1 VSAVLQQSAEQ
12 TDEAASGGVTAGIAV
27 AGTAAVRAT
36 SAGTA
41 AVRATSAGTTAVRA
55 TSAGTTAVRATSAGT
70 TSVGTAPAGAIG
82 LTRRDFFTRLAAAG
96 SVLVIGCKTRILS
109 AAEAEKYGAE
119 GMPHGTVD
127 NPLVFIAIA
136 DDGTVTIAVHRSE
149 MGQGV
154 RTGMPLIVADEL
166 EADWSKVRIQQA
178 PADEEKYGNQ
188 DTDGS
193 RSTRHFI
200 EPMRRC
206 GAAARAML
214 EKAAA
219 DTWKVPV
226 GEVHALNHE
235 VVHEKSGRKLGYG
248 ALARKAARLPVP
260 TPTLKTADQ
269 FRYIGKEGTLLLDG
283 DDIAT
288 GKAQYGIDPW
298 FEGMLFAVIARS
310 PVLGGK
316 IKRFDGA
323 EAARMPG
330 VVKVLEMPATVADA
344 QFHTLAGV
352 AVIATNT
359 GAAIK
364 ARGALKIEWDDGANG
379 GYDSDVYRAEM
390 EKAARSPGQVVR
402 EAGDF
407 DGAMAKAARKVEAE
421 YYLPHIAH
429 ATMEPPAAVARIVA
443 GKCEVWA
450 PTQAPQV
457 TREDVGKHL
466 GMPVANVT
474 VHVTLLGGG
483 FGRKSK
489 PDYATEAAV
498 LSKAMDGRPVKVTWT
513 RDDDLHHDYFHTVS
527 VEHLQAGLDAS
538 GKVTSWLHRSVA
550 PSIGSIFGPD
560 PKHELPFEL
569 GMGLVNLPYDIP
581 NLRLENP
588 AIAAHTRIGWFRS
601 VSNVPHAFAVQCFVA
616 ELAAA
621 AGKDHRDFLLD
632 LIGAPRLI
640 DPASQH
646 DGWNYGESS
655 KRYPVDTGR
664 LRRVIETATREAGW
678 GGGKH
683 NLGLA
688 AHYSFLSYTAVVA
701 QVQVDKTGY
710 IRIPRVDIAFDCG
723 PVVNPDRVRS
733 QLEGAVVMG
742 ISLATLGEITFK
754 RGRSQ
759 QDNFHQYRVTR
770 MDTAPREIRVHL
782 LPATDWNVP
791 LGGVGEPGIP
801 PVAPALCNAIF
812 AATGRRIRR
821 MPIREQAATPS
832 S

>member
-1 VSAVLQQSAEQ
+1 MSAVVKSQSSLSRRTFIA
-12 TDEAASGGVTAGIAV
+12 TLAASGGLV
-27 AGTAAVRAT
+27 
-36 SAGTA
+36 
-41 AVRATSAGTTAVRA
+41 
-55 TSAGTTAVRATSAGT
+55 
-70 TSVGTAPAGAIG
+70 
-82 LTRRDFFTRLAAAG
+82 
-96 SVLVIGCKTRILS
+96 VIGSATRVLS
-109 AAEAEKYGAE
+109 AAEAEKYGAD

-127 NPLVFIAIA
+127 NPLVFISIGE
-136 DDGTVTIAVHRSE
+136 DGIVTIAVHRSD

-200 EPMRRC
+200 DPMRRC
-206 GAAARAML
+206 GAAARGML

-235 VVHEKSGRKLGYG
+235 VVHEKTGRRLGYG
-248 ALARKAARLPVP
+248 ALARKAAKLPVP
-260 TPTLKTADQ
+260 KPVLKTADQ
-269 FRYIGKEGTLLLDG
+269 FRYIGKEGTSLVDN

-316 IKRFDGA
+316 IKHFDGT
-323 EAARMPG
+323 EAAKMPG

-352 AVIATNT
+352 AVIASNT

-364 ARGALKIEWDDGANG
+364 ARSALKIEWDDGAHG
-379 GYDSDVYRAEM
+379 GYDSDAYRAEL
-390 EKAARSPGQVVR
+390 EKAARSPGKVVR
-402 EAGDF
+402 QDGDF
-407 DGAMAKAARKVEAE
+407 DGAIAKAARKVEAE

-429 ATMEPPAAVARIVA
+429 ATMEPPAAVARMVD
-443 GKCEVWA
+443 GKMEVWA

-457 TREDVGKHL
+457 TRTDISKHL
-466 GMPVANVT
+466 GIPFENVT
-474 VHVTLLGGG
+474 VHVTMLGGG

-498 LSKAMDGRPVKVTWT
+498 LSKALEGRPVKVTWT
-513 RDDDLHHDYFHTVS
+513 REDDLHHDYFHTVS
-527 VEHLQAGLDAS
+527 VEHLQAGLDAN

-550 PSIGSIFGPD
+550 PSIGSLFGPD
-560 PKHELPFEL
+560 PKHELAFEL

-581 NLRLENP
+581 NIRLENP
-588 AIAAHTRIGWFRS
+588 EATAHTRIGWFRS
-601 VSNVPHAFAVQCFVA
+601 VSNVPHAFAVQSFVA

-640 DPASQH
+640 DPGSQH
-646 DGWNYGESS
+646 DSWNYGESP

-678 GGGKH
+678 GTNHG
-683 NLGLA
+683 LGLA

-701 QVQVDKTGY
+701 QVEVDKTGHL
-710 IRIPRVDIAFDCG
+710 RIPRVDIAFDCG

-733 QLEGAVVMG
+733 QLEGAVIMG
-742 ISLATLGEITFK
+742 VSLATLGEITFK

-759 QDNFHQYRVTR
+759 QDNFNQYRVTR
-770 MDTAPREIRVHL
+770 MDTAPKDIRVHL
-782 LPATDWNVP
+782 LPATDWNMP
-791 LGGVGEPGIP
+791 LGGVGEPGVP
-801 PVAPALCNAIF
+801 PVAPALVNAIF

-821 MPIREQAATPS
+821 MPIREQAAAVTT
-832 S
+832 